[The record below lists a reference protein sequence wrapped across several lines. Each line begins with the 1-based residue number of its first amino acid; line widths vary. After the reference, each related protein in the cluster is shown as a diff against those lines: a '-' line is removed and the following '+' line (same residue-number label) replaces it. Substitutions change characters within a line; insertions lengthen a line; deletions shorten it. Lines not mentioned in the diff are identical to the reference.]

1 LHALLTDL
9 PVALVPTGFGLSLR
23 GLMTDDPRLEA
34 AGYLNTVAGMVARAG
49 HRPLPG

>member
-9 PVALVPTGFGLSLR
+9 PVALVPTGFGLRLL

-34 AGYLNTVAGMVARAG
+34 TGYLHIVAGMVARAG